1 MLEQDLQFVEAAFK
15 KYYFEHFDLLS
26 IPNRAS
32 EREFGYQK
40 FNGGMNRH
48 ISIKSNEEL
57 RLMLITNIPS
67 DVYCSN
73 AYYSFPNLPMSEK
86 DWKEADLIF
95 DIDAKDLN
103 LDCRREHTCIKC
115 FSCGEVSVL
124 QSTCPTCKSTKIE
137 KKSLTCKNCIDGA
150 KNEVIKLYTIL
161 EEDLDIK
168 KEKIQ
173 AYFSG
178 NEGFHVHVTNS
189 PYQQLGSR
197 ERNELVDYIMFR
209 GAMPE
214 TFGIKKSNPERSS
227 FAEIDEKGWR
237 GRASKHIFGSKSNR
251 SKTISEIIK
260 NNDGYSIVQHRLE
273 SLKSIIGVKIDPNV
287 TIDIHRI
294 FRLPGSL
301 NSKSGLSKVLCEN
314 IDKFNPFQESCF
326 IDDEKTNV
334 LANCPTQFTLKN
346 RTFGPYKNEKVTIPK
361 YAAIYLICKGLANT
375 ILIQD

>member
-1 MLEQDLQFVEAAFK
+1 MLEQDLKLIEGTFK
-15 KYYFEHFDLLS
+15 KYYFDHFDM
-26 IPNRAS
+26 IPIPERAS

-57 RLMLITNIPS
+57 RLMLITHIPS

-95 DIDAKDLN
+95 DIDSKDLN
-103 LDCRREHTCIKC
+103 LECRKDHTCLKC
-115 FSCGEVSVL
+115 LSCGEISVT
-124 QSTCPTCKSTKIE
+124 QSPFCKNCKSTKIE

-150 KNEVIKLYTIL
+150 KNEVIELNKIL
-161 EEDLDIK
+161 EDEFAIS
-168 KEKIQ
+168 KEKIHV
-173 AYFSG
+173 YFSG

-189 PYQQLGSR
+189 AYQQLGTR

-209 GAMPE
+209 GAIPE
-214 TFGIKKSNPERSS
+214 TFGMKKIQPNRSS
-227 FAEIDEKGWR
+227 FVELDDIGWKGR
-237 GRASKHIFGSKSNR
+237 VAKHIFGSKSMR
-251 SKTISEIIK
+251 SKVITETISS
-260 NNDGYSIVQHRLE
+260 GYTIFQQKLDTF
-273 SLKSIIGVKIDPNV
+273 KDTIGIKIDPNV

-301 NSKSGLSKVLCEN
+301 NSKSGMSKIPCEH
-314 IDKFNPFQESCF
+314 IEKINPFVDACI

-334 LANCPTQFTLKN
+334 LANCPFQFTLKN
-346 RTFGPYKNEKVTIPK
+346 RKFGPYSNEKISIPK
-361 YAAIYLICKGLANT
+361 YAAIYLICKGLANVV
-375 ILIQD
+375 

>member
-1 MLEQDLQFVEAAFK
+1 MLELDLKFAEDTFK

-40 FNGGMNRH
+40 FNGGIMNRH

-86 DWKEADLIF
+86 DWKGADLIF

-103 LDCRREHTCIKC
+103 LDCRLEHTCIKC
-115 FSCGEVSVL
+115 ISCNEVSVL
-124 QSTCPTCKSTKIE
+124 QSTCPSCKSTKIAI
-137 KKSLTCKNCIDGA
+137 KSLTCKNCINGA
-150 KNEVIKLYTIL
+150 KEEVIKLKKIL
-161 EEDLDIK
+161 EDDLGIK
-168 KEKIQ
+168 NEKIQ
-173 AYFSG
+173 VYFSG
-178 NEGFHVHVTNS
+178 NEGFHVHVTDS
-189 PYQQLGSR
+189 PYQLLGSR

-214 TFGIKKSNPERSS
+214 TFGMKKVKPQPSS
-227 FAEIDEKGWR
+227 FVEIDAKGWE
-237 GRASKHIFGSKSNR
+237 GRVAENIFGSKSKR
-251 SKTISEIIK
+251 SKVITEIIT
-260 NNDGYSIVQHRLE
+260 NGYSVFQQRLDN
-273 SLKSIIGVKIDPNV
+273 LKETIGVKIDPNV

-314 IDKFNPFQESCF
+314 MDKFNPFQDSCF
-326 IDDEKTNV
+326 IDDENTTV
-334 LANCPTQFTLKN
+334 LANCLTPFTLKN
-346 RTFGPYKNEKVTIPK
+346 KKFGPYKNEKITIPK
-361 YAAIYLICKGLANT
+361 YAAIYLICKGLANVV
-375 ILIQD
+375 